1 MTICCYG
8 HLVANFF
15 DCPAVLRGPPHLSAM
30 NLCFAFLLG
39 EIYWPIKIIQRFVM
53 ERGEGRP
60 SKQKY
65 SDGSG
70 TRNLVIFRV

>member
-1 MTICCYG
+1 MSFVEPY
-8 HLVANFF
+8 HRRLF
-15 DCPAVLRGPPHLSAM
+15 AM
-30 NLCFAFLLG
+30 NLCFAFLLE

-70 TRNLVIFRV
+70 TRRLFLGFECDEMGFERAS